1 MKVSDINKDYF
12 RVTIKT
18 NQETLDQFPLKE
30 MIISGTSHNSLRVT
44 ARVKVIAIDNP
55 VILPKNEFP
64 EGVALI
70 TLMDTT
76 SKKYCER
83 AYYIHLMGNY
93 HISII
98 PDTDVYAPRQKV
110 TLQISVRDASDESVS
125 ANLSMSVVDG
135 NQIKILTKDLI

>member
-1 MKVSDINKDYF
+1 MKASEINKDYF

-18 NQETLDQFPLKE
+18 IRKLSTSSLKE

-44 ARVKVIAIDNP
+44 ARVKVRAIDNP

-76 SKKYCER
+76 GKKYCER
-83 AYYIHLMGNY
+83 ACYIHLMENY
-93 HISII
+93 RISII
-98 PDTDVYAPRQKV
+98 PDTDIYAPKQKV
-110 TLQISVRDASDESVS
+110 TLRISVRDTSDEPVS
-125 ANLSMSVVDG
+125 ANLSC
-135 NQIKILTKDLI
+135 LL